1 MGTLSLSLV
10 LLKDCAACFPGRLV
24 SQTLRRKNMGKLSIP
39 ALALAIYMGT
49 TAMIAT
55 GNRTVASSVSSEATL
70 AVDGAFRDGLY
81 LGKLAAAGGQTL
93 RPPIGRWSTDRD

>member
-1 MGTLSLSLV
+1 
-10 LLKDCAACFPGRLV
+10 
-24 SQTLRRKNMGKLSIP
+24 MGKLSIP

-93 RPPIGRWSTDRD
+93 RPPIGRWSTDRDRSLFAAGYRCGYQSLAVAMSAHATD